1 MHINDTLTLALKPA
15 ARSQSGFTLVE
26 LVITMLIISVLAVS
40 AYSRLAN
47 IDSQAR
53 LASLQSF
60 KATVLSVA
68 NMAKGMCISDP
79 QCDIDQYQTTSSTT
93 IEGKPI
99 LFTGRYP
106 VGLAPNGAGGLDQL
120 MMPGKF
126 TIQPALS
133 DTHRA
138 TYFLT
143 GAHDEPH
150 CKLEYSI
157 TSAPSNPSV
166 VSVNI
171 DSSGC

>member
-1 MHINDTLTLALKPA
+1 
-15 ARSQSGFTLVE
+15 
-26 LVITMLIISVLAVS
+26 
-40 AYSRLAN
+40 
-47 IDSQAR
+47 
-53 LASLQSF
+53 
-60 KATVLSVA
+60 
-68 NMAKGMCISDP
+68 
-79 QCDIDQYQTTSSTT
+79 STT
-93 IEGKPI
+93 IEGNTI

-138 TYFLT
+138 TYFLA
-143 GAHDEPH
+143 GAHDEYH

-157 TSAPSNPSV
+157 TSAPANPSV
-166 VSVNI
+166 LSVTI